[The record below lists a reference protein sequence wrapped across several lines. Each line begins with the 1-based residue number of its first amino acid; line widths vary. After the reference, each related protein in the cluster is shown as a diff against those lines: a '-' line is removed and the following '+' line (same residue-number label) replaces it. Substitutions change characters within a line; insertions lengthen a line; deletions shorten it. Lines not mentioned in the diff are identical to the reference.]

1 MVWSSFMVEK
11 VENLISVMPTRRES
25 DSFLDN

>member
-11 VENLISVMPTRRES
+11 VENLISVMPTREG